1 MGTTNPCERTPR
13 PAVFV
18 LLASLLCSACDR
30 GSSATISAVQPLEPT
45 LLAQSDSSVEF
56 SRVLDVG
63 VDSRGNIYAGDQHGE
78 IVVLNPT
85 GELVRRFGRMGG
97 GPGEYQMVGPISPF
111 SGDSLFVFDAMAM
124 RATIYAPGSH
134 RVAYTIRFPEPNL
147 SFARDV
153 EPLGTGLMIAHYRR
167 INSDV
172 PGAGQRRDD
181 LIRILNPD
189 GSIRRDSVV
198 AIREPEIV
206 EVTNEHGQGFFFPPF
221 ARQTLTQ
228 WDAEGRVYTLWTDSS
243 QVRIHDVNGQ
253 LAGEFTAELPGKRL
267 PLAGSSIDSMAGE
280 NAGGGLTPRILAD
293 AFRSRWTTWP
303 LVEDM
308 LVDDQS
314 RIWIKPVSH
323 DSIGDW
329 LAFTPRGRQ
338 VASFRLPR
346 TVTPRLI
353 RGDRLYGVSR
363 DSLDVESVVVY
374 RLTPTSTRTAGRS

>member
-1 MGTTNPCERTPR
+1 MGTTNIFRGTASAR
-13 PAVFV
+13 AFV
-18 LLASLLCSACDR
+18 LLIALLCYGCDR
-30 GSSATISAVQPLEPT
+30 GSSSRNSGAQMVEPV

-56 SRVLDVG
+56 SRVLAME
-63 VDSRGNIYAGDQHGE
+63 VDSHGKIYAGDQHGE
-78 IVVLNPT
+78 IVVLNPE
-85 GELVRRFGRMGG
+85 GNLVQRFGRMGG
-97 GPGEYQMVGPISPF
+97 GPGEYQMVGPIRAF
-111 SGDSLFVFDAMAM
+111 AGDSLFVFDPMAM
-124 RATIYAPGSH
+124 RATIYAPGSD
-134 RVAYTIRFPEPNL
+134 RVAYTIRFPEPNF
-147 SFARDV
+147 SFARNV
-153 EPLGTGLMIAHYRR
+153 EPLSGGYIIAHFRR
-167 INSDV
+167 INGDV
-172 PGAGQRRDD
+172 PSAGQRQDD
-181 LIRILNPD
+181 LIRILNRD

-206 EVTNEHGQGFFFPPF
+206 EVKNEHGQGFFFPPF

-243 QVRIHDVNGQ
+243 QVRIHDVNGR
-253 LAGEFTAELPGKRL
+253 LAGEFTAALPGKRL

-280 NAGGGLTPRILAD
+280 NAGGGLTPRMLAD